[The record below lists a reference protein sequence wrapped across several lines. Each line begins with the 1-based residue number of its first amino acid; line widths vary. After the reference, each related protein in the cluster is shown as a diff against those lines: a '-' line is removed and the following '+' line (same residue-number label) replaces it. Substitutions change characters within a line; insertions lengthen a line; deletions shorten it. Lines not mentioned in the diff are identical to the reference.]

1 MFTGIPAAAQPG
13 GRVLSWSLRLLVV
26 AGIVAIAVGWAQASD
41 TVQVSDQVDWAP
53 VGLAGAAAVTA
64 ALVGSVLVA
73 RQAVAIRLGHLAPY
87 IAEPSDP
94 VRVRGGAVKSVGG
107 GADEPL
113 VAAGSMARFHR
124 ASCPL
129 TSGKPVRPES
139 RQAHEQ
145 AGRRPCGVCTP

>member
-13 GRVLSWSLRLLVV
+13 GRAVAWSLRLLVV
-26 AGIVAIAVGWAQASD
+26 AGIGAMVVGWAQASN
-41 TVQVSDQVDWAP
+41 TVQVSAQVDWAP
-53 VGLAGAAAVTA
+53 VGLAGAAVVAA
-64 ALVGSVLVA
+64 ALLGSVLVA

-87 IAEPSDP
+87 IAEPAADP
-94 VRVRGGAVKSVGG
+94 VRVTAAAVTVGAGAV
-107 GADEPL
+107 EPL

-139 RQAHEQ
+139 RQAHEL
-145 AGRRPCGVCTP
+145 AGRRPCGVCAP